1 MLWQALAAARDLGR
15 LQEIVSVLIRY
26 GFGDV
31 VRRMGLAN
39 ALERAGRALHWRDP
53 GEMAHLPPPARM
65 RRVMEELGPTFV
77 KLGQVLATRVDLFEP
92 EWITEFGKLQ
102 DGAPPSAEEE
112 VRAQLTEDLGAPPEQ
127 VFAAFDPVPLAA
139 ASIAQTYR
147 ARLHDGS
154 EVVVKVRR
162 PGIRPVIE
170 ADLRWLAKLAE
181 LAEAESAELR
191 RFRPRAVVHQFAHS
205 LRQELDLA
213 SECRNAERIAANFS
227 GYLDADAPPSALSP
241 ALSPASS
248 PTSSPTIAEAAEQV
262 IAAWDAES
270 GLAPTQ
276 PGSAAQPAGAVQ
288 PAYAAR
294 PELGQAREAHLDAAL
309 AIGTPHVPPAPPLIF
324 IPRIHW
330 QWVAE
335 RICVQDFVDGIP
347 ATRLDQVDAAGLDRA
362 LLARRGANAVLK
374 MVIEDGFFH
383 ADPHPGNV
391 FYLPDNRIALID
403 FGMVG
408 RLTDGRRDQL
418 ASALIGLVRDE
429 PRRVLEVLLDWAGD
443 HAVSEEDLLLDIQR
457 FTDQYRG
464 AALKR
469 LDLTAM
475 LGDLVAILR
484 RHELALPSD
493 LALLVKAFITLEGL
507 GRSLDPDFNMAATAL
522 PKLDSVLRKR
532 YTAPAIAARGW
543 RALAEMGSLL
553 AALPGDFS
561 RLLRAARRGRMEIR
575 IEVVSLKRVGNQIDR
590 ASNRLSIGLIVA
602 ALIIGS
608 SIVMTV
614 PRGPMLFG
622 LPTFGVLGFLGAI
635 VGGIWLIV
643 SIWRTRHDE

>member
-1 MLWQALAAARDLGR
+1 MLWQALVAARDLGR
-15 LQEIVSVLIRY
+15 LQEIASVLIRY

-39 ALERAGRALHWRDP
+39 ALEKTGRALHWRDP
-53 GEMAHLPPPARM
+53 DEMAHLPPPARM

-92 EWITEFGKLQ
+92 DWIAEFSKLQ
-102 DGAPPSAEEE
+102 SEAPPAPEEE
-112 VRAQLTEDLGAPPEQ
+112 VRAQLIEDLGAPPEA
-127 VFAAFDPVPLAA
+127 VFDSFDPVPIAA

-147 ARLHDGS
+147 ARLQDGC

-162 PGIRPVIE
+162 PGIRPIVE

-181 LAEAESAELR
+181 LAESESAELR

-213 SECRNAERIAANFS
+213 SECRNAERIAANFA
-227 GYLDADAPPSALSP
+227 GYLDDDAPPPVP
-241 ALSPASS
+241 ADN
-248 PTSSPTIAEAAEQV
+248 AAH
-262 IAAWDAES
+262 WDAEAGIGAS
-270 GLAPTQ
+270 WPE
-276 PGSAAQPAGAVQ
+276 PGAAGPR
-288 PAYAAR
+288 PPENAR
-294 PELGQAREAHLDAAL
+294 PELGQAAAAQVDAGIAAGIAPVGQATGAPDQA
-309 AIGTPHVPPAPPLIF
+309 AIPPAIAAQLPPPPPPLIL

-330 QWVAE
+330 QWVSE
-335 RICVQDFVDGIP
+335 RLCVQDFVDAIP
-347 ATRLDQVDAAGLDRA
+347 ATDLKAVDAAGYDRA
-362 LLARRGANAVLK
+362 VLARRGARAVLK

-383 ADPHPGNV
+383 ADPHQGNV
-391 FYLPDNRIALID
+391 FYLPGNRIALID

-408 RLTDGRRDQL
+408 RLTEGRRDQL

-429 PRRVLEVLLDWAGD
+429 PRRVLDVLLDWAGD
-443 HAVSEEDLLLDIQR
+443 CTVNEEDLILDIQR
-457 FTDQYRG
+457 FADQYRG
-464 AALKR
+464 APLGR
-469 LDLTAM
+469 LDLTAL

-493 LALLVKAFITLEGL
+493 LALLVKTFITLEGL
-507 GRSLDPDFNMAATAL
+507 GRKLDPNFNMAATAL
-522 PKLDSVLRKR
+522 PKLDEVLRKR
-532 YTAPAIAARGW
+532 YTAPAILGRGW
-543 RALAEMGSLL
+543 RALTEMGGIL
-553 AALPGDFS
+553 AALPNDFS
-561 RLLRAARRGRMEIR
+561 RLLRAARRGRMEIK
-575 IEVVSLKRVGNQIDR
+575 IEVASLKRVGNQIDR
-590 ASNRLSIGLIVA
+590 AANRMSIGLIVA

-622 LPTFGVLGFLGAI
+622 LPMFGVLGFIGAI
-635 VGGIWLIV
+635 VGGLWLVV